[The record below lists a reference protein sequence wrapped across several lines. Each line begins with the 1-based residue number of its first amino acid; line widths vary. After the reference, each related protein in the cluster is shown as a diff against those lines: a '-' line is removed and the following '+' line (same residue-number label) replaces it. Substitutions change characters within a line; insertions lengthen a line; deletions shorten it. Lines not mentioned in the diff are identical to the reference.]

1 MSVDY
6 ILNLLYNGCGDNM
19 DQQKVGKFIS
29 LLRKENGLTQQE
41 LAEKLGV
48 TDKAVSKWE
57 RGLGC
62 PDISLLVPISEI
74 FDVSINELLAGEK
87 REELASLD
95 LNQANKEII
104 EYSSNEIKVNKKKNR
119 NLKFSLSVSVTVLIL
134 ILLCFG
140 ISAYKKASL
149 EKETSEYINR
159 VESYMKELGFKKDN
173 PLRSPNSILTIDGVT
188 YVVPKVTYKP
198 NSKNEIFKEML
209 SYSDYEN
216 LSGLIV
222 YYNGSETTVYK
233 YENIGSPKTNI
244 ISIDFNK
251 KGQIVKDKKYG
262 EKEKQFYKDNED
274 EILERAQQI
283 VMMWHNIY
291 DN

>member
-1 MSVDY
+1 MSLDY

-159 VESYMKELGFKKDN
+159 VESYMKELGFKKD
-173 PLRSPNSILTIDGVT
+173 
-188 YVVPKVTYKP
+188 
-198 NSKNEIFKEML
+198 L
-209 SYSDYEN
+209 S
-216 LSGLIV
+216 LIH
-222 YYNGSETTVYK
+222 
-233 YENIGSPKTNI
+233 I
-244 ISIDFNK
+244 
-251 KGQIVKDKKYG
+251 
-262 EKEKQFYKDNED
+262 
-274 EILERAQQI
+274 
-283 VMMWHNIY
+283 
-291 DN
+291 

>member
-1 MSVDY
+1 MSIDY
-6 ILNLLYNGCGDNM
+6 ILKLLYNINGGIM
-19 DQQKVGKFIS
+19 DQQKMGKFIS
-29 LLRKENGLTQQE
+29 LLRKEKGLTQQE

-57 RGLGC
+57 RGIGC
-62 PDISLLVPISEI
+62 PDISLLVPISKI
-74 FDVSINELLAGEK
+74 FDISINELLLGE
-87 REELASLD
+87 E
-95 LNQANKEII
+95 NKELKENDIETVNKNII
-104 EYSSNEIKVNKKKNR
+104 EYSSKEINFNKKKNR
-119 NLKFSLSVSVTVLIL
+119 HLKYSLSVALTVLVL
-134 ILLCFG
+134 VVLCFTVS
-140 ISAYKKASL
+140 IYKKVSA
-149 EKETSEYINR
+149 EQEMEEYINH
-159 VESYMKELGFKKDN
+159 VDSYMKELGFKKDN

-188 YVVPKVTYKP
+188 YVVPKITYKP
-198 NSKNEIFKEML
+198 NSKNEIFKEMF

-233 YENIGSPKTNI
+233 YENIGSSKTNI

-251 KGQIVKDKKYG
+251 KGQIVKNRKYG

-283 VMMWHNIY
+283 VMLWHNIY

>member
-19 DQQKVGKFIS
+19 DQQKVGEFIS
-29 LLRKENGLTQQE
+29 LLRKEKGLTQQE

-74 FDVSINELLAGEK
+74 FDVSINELLAGE
-87 REELASLD
+87 RRGELSSLD
-95 LNQANKEII
+95 LNQANREII

-119 NLKFSLSVSVTVLIL
+119 NLKFSLSVLVTVLIL

-140 ISAYKKASL
+140 MSAYKKVSL
-149 EKETSEYINR
+149 EKEMEEYINH
-159 VESYMKELGFKKDN
+159 VESYLKELGFKKDN
-173 PLRSPNSILTIDGVT
+173 PLRSPNSLLTIDGIT
-188 YVVPKVTYKP
+188 YVVPKVTYKS
-198 NSKNEIFKEML
+198 NSKNEIYKEIL

-216 LSGLIV
+216 LTGLIV
-222 YYNGSETTVYK
+222 YMNEDEIVVYK
-233 YENIGSPKTNI
+233 YEDIGERKSKM
-244 ISIDFNK
+244 ISVRFNVNGK
-251 KGQIVKDKKYG
+251 LIKDKNYG
-262 EKEKQFYKDNED
+262 EKEKQFYKENED
-274 EILERAQQI
+274 VILERAQQI